1 MHQAEQILDATLDS
15 LLRLMHEYASAERV
29 GQGYPSNAPGC
40 SLYRASRQYDHD
52 NGASDSDRD
61 AELGA
66 AVSAVVD
73 QMADPHRTCL
83 RIEGRNISTGVRVWI
98 SARLPLC
105 PVERSVIRQ
114 EARNQ
119 LARRLQA
126 AGLM

>member
-1 MHQAEQILDATLDS
+1 MDQAEKILDATLDN
-15 LLRLMHEYASAERV
+15 LLRLMHESAAGDRV

-40 SLYRASRQYDHD
+40 SLYRASRQYDYD
-52 NGASDSDRD
+52 NGASDSERD
-61 AELGA
+61 TELGV
-66 AVSAVVD
+66 AVSAVVG

-83 RIEGRNISTGVRVWI
+83 QIEGRNLSTGVRVWI

-126 AGLM
+126 EGLM